1 MFRKFACWSV
11 VVLFGSWPC
20 YGQEW
25 ARKMFEVTE
34 HDFGTVARSAQA
46 EFAFVLKNI
55 YAEDVHIAGVRSSC
69 GCTLPRVEREWLKT
83 YEQGAV
89 IAKFNTQAFQGQR
102 GATLTVT
109 FDKPY
114 FAEVQLHV
122 RGYIRNDVAF
132 EPGSVQFGAVDQGSG
147 AEAQVAVVYSG
158 WGDWQITG
166 VRSPNPH
173 LQAAVVQRSATSGR
187 VVHQLRVRL
196 DEQAPPGYLKEHLL
210 LVTNDRNQPNVPLL
224 VEGRVISGVTI
235 SPDSLFLGV
244 VAPGQTVTK
253 QLVVKGKRP
262 FRVLAVKCDDPSFRC
277 ELPEEHS
284 PRQVHVIPITFVAQG
299 PAGKVVGKIRIETDL
314 ESARPEL
321 AAFAL
326 VADR

>member
-1 MFRKFACWSV
+1 MFRKIACWSV

-20 YGQEW
+20 HAQEW

-55 YAEDVHIAGVRSSC
+55 YTEEIHIAGVRSSC
-69 GCTLPRVEREWLKT
+69 GCTLPRVEQEWLKT

-89 IAKFNTQAFQGQR
+89 IAKFNTQAFQGRR

-122 RGYIRNDVAF
+122 RGYIRSDVVF
-132 EPGSVQFGAVDQGSG
+132 DPGSVQFGAVDQGSG
-147 AEAQVAVVYSG
+147 ADAQVSVVYSG
-158 WGDWQITG
+158 WGDWQITD

-173 LQAAVVQRSATSGR
+173 LQAEIVRRRGTSGR
-187 VVHQLRVRL
+187 AVYDLQVHL
-196 DEQAPPGYLKEHLL
+196 DEQTPPGYFQEHLL
-210 LVTNDRNQPNVPLL
+210 LVTNDRNQPHVPLL
-224 VEGRVISGVTI
+224 VEGRVVSGVTI

-244 VAPGQTVTK
+244 VSPGQTVTK
-253 QLVVKGKRP
+253 RLVVKGKRP
-262 FRVLAVKCDDPSFRC
+262 FRILAVKCDDPNFRC
-277 ELPEEHS
+277 ELPDEQT
-284 PRQVHVIPITFVAQG
+284 PKQVHVIPITFVARG
-299 PAGKVVGKIRIETDL
+299 ASGKVVGKIRIETDL